1 MEIFENEKIKNYF
14 IIIVYMYEYKQ
25 FILTKN
31 QSIVFEIVELIALF
45 LVVIFYIYNN
55 NIILTIAY
63 LVPFIEHIRQVVYVY
78 RQDGG
83 SYIDCIT
90 FFYFVLILL
99 YSISISDKLSIVA
112 SSIGI
117 IVHIIT
123 MTTQTCFSQLV
134 SYNECQNYLFH

>member
-134 SYNECQNYLFH
+134 SYSECQNYLFH

>member
-1 MEIFENEKIKNYF
+1 MEVFENEKIKNYF

-45 LVVIFYIYNN
+45 LVVVFYIYNN

-63 LVPFIEHIRQVVYVY
+63 LLPFIEHIKQVVYIY

-83 SYIDCIT
+83 SYIDYIT
-90 FFYFVLILL
+90 LFYFLLIML
-99 YSISISDKLSIVA
+99 YSISISDKLSIIA
-112 SSIGI
+112 SLIGI

-123 MTTQTCFSQLV
+123 ITTQTSFSQLV
-134 SYNECQNYLFH
+134 SYKEIQNYLFY

>member
-1 MEIFENEKIKNYF
+1 MEVFENEKIKNYF

-45 LVVIFYIYNN
+45 LVVVFYIYNN

-63 LVPFIEHIRQVVYVY
+63 LLPFIEHIKQVVYIY

-83 SYIDCIT
+83 SYIDYIT
-90 FFYFVLILL
+90 LFYFLLIML
-99 YSISISDKLSIVA
+99 YSISISDKLSIIA
-112 SSIGI
+112 SLIGI

-123 MTTQTCFSQLV
+123 ITTQTSFSQLV
-134 SYNECQNYLFH
+134 SYKEIQNYLF